1 MGDLQEYAPIPLT
14 NPAAGYTYS
23 HIAAISTGGY
33 PDDNPKG
40 VGHPIVRF
48 ASIMQLKIDDAGKVT
63 TLTAA
68 DPGRSG
74 GIIRGD
80 ALVYHDGRLIALSL
94 ENEVRYDRWG
104 PTADPIP
111 IDRIRAALE
120 RMDIIGLMERRI
132 EKPLKEF
139 KLVLEAEDFMRLDGV
154 RPKGQPFLITITD
167 DPTTSGDAFIVANT
181 ALDHQYQLPDSWLTY
196 EIEIP
201 ADGDYAIWLYGRAYT
216 GKSDSFF
223 VGTDVESPRAC
234 DVNSYG
240 RWGAVPAIQRISVQ
254 TVPAFHFTRG
264 KHEIR
269 LFVRETGTELDAI
282 LITND
287 LSLGAAEINRRF
299 TLQNNK

>member
-1 MGDLQEYAPIPLT
+1 MCIT
-14 NPAAGYTYS
+14 
-23 HIAAISTGGY
+23 TGELLA
-33 PDDNPKG
+33 
-40 VGHPIVRF
+40 V
-48 ASIMQLKIDDAGKVT
+48 
-63 TLTAA
+63 
-68 DPGRSG
+68 
-74 GIIRGD
+74 
-80 ALVYHDGRLIALSL
+80 SL
-94 ENEVRYDRWG
+94 ENKVRYDKWG
-104 PTADPIP
+104 PSADLIP
-111 IDRIRAALE
+111 IDEIRAALE
-120 RMDIIGLMERRI
+120 RMDALHLIERRI
-132 EKPLKEF
+132 EKPMKKFE
-139 KLVLEAEDFMRLDGV
+139 LVIEAEEFTRLDGV
-154 RPKGQPFLITITD
+154 KPNVKPFLTVEDVTA
-167 DPTTSGDAFIVANT
+167 SGDAFIVANT
-181 ALDHQYQLPDSWLTY
+181 ALDHQYQLPDSWLKY

-240 RWGAVPAIQRISVQ
+240 RWGAVPAIQRIPVQ